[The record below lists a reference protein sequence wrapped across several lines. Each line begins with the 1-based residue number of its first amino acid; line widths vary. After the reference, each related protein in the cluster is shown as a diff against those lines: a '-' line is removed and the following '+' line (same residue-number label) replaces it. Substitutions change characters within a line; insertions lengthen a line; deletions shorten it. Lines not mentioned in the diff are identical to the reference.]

1 MVRYELKKQR
11 KATKSAEN
19 GNGQGIIE
27 KAVISVDKEE
37 HKRRNVLMPVEL
49 TELEFNV
56 LLGLMEGRSYYEIQV
71 GVKLI
76 NPKDSYGR
84 VIERLKKKFDAFTPS
99 HVVYKAIKMGLV

>member
-1 MVRYELKKQR
+1 MKVKKE
-11 KATKSAEN
+11 AIKSTEKSDR
-19 GNGQGIIE
+19 QGIYE
-27 KAVISVDKEE
+27 KAVSAVDKEE
-37 HKRRNVLMPVEL
+37 YKRRNMLIPVEL

-56 LLGLMEGRSYYEIQV
+56 LLGLVEGRSYYEMQTGIR
-71 GVKLI
+71 LI